1 MKSGMSDNLFEGEL
15 PITKEWMKLCYDK
28 LKKDSHFYVFTNIN
42 SLHEYLNS
50 AKECGFKLHNVIS
63 MIKDTKMPNRW
74 YLKYTEFVLFFRKG
88 KAFPINDI
96 VYTTLYPKTMFEKI
110 LYGSCVNFNHNIRVM
125 YDILGNVLY
134 NLRLH
139 GYEYNFLN
147 GVEFKYVDFEKCL
160 KDDISKNHNI
170 DYKHDTIVTLK
181 NAKYYTIVYTYNNIS
196 YNCIC
201 DFTGKIY
208 DNYFGYANVYEMI
221 KDLEYNEKLK
231 HNMNLIYNEDV

>member
-1 MKSGMSDNLFEGEL
+1 MD
-15 PITKEWMKLCYDK
+15 
-28 LKKDSHFYVFTNIN
+28 
-42 SLHEYLNS
+42 LNS
-50 AKECGFKLHNVIS
+50 NKILMKNSNIS
-63 MIKDTKMPNRW
+63 TTDDI
-74 YLKYTEFVLFFRKG
+74 FVEKCINKFIVYK
-88 KAFPINDI
+88 NDI

-147 GVEFKYVDFEKCL
+147 GVEFEYVDFEKCL
-160 KDDISKNHNI
+160 KDDISKKHNI

-208 DNYFGYANVYEMI
+208 DNYFGYSNVDEMI

-231 HNMNLIYNEDV
+231 HNMNFIETFLEEK